1 MVVGETHRM
10 RIFVGFGWT
19 GVQTESG
26 QVLASAT
33 SLTVCLKCVLA
44 LGCHWRASSLAAA
57 PPLPPFSI
65 LPGDSVSIHF
75 STAAPLYVCQ
85 IITILKKNIKLLT
98 SHCLFWFLIT
108 FPSLWPTFCLIFCC
122 YCICA
127 VSGFLILWYGC
138 RDQSVMLPVSESEC
152 ARLFSGCCLFVAKMH
167 AHTVARLPFS
177 FFASAH
183 AHRLFPFFPIYLF
196 VGTS

>member
-1 MVVGETHRM
+1 M
-10 RIFVGFGWT
+10 
-19 GVQTESG
+19 QTESG

-85 IITILKKNIKLLT
+85 IITILKKKHKTTN
-98 SHCLFWFLIT
+98 
-108 FPSLWPTFCLIFCC
+108 FP
-122 YCICA
+122 
-127 VSGFLILWYGC
+127 
-138 RDQSVMLPVSESEC
+138 LPVLVPNHISVSLTDFLSHILLLLYLC
-152 ARLFSGCCLFVAKMH
+152 RVRLFNPMIWMQGSVSHAASLRIRVRSLVLWLLFICRKD
-167 AHTVARLPFS
+167 ARTHSRSLALFLLCFCSRTPAFS
-177 FFASAH
+177 FFSF
-183 AHRLFPFFPIYLF
+183 LFICWHKLIPRKCSLDLLLPPDLLL
-196 VGTS
+196 